1 MARRWNEDGTLNM
14 NEWPD
19 EPNEPHDDEGGKPP
33 RFLIMQV
40 QIDLHDTDPD
50 EYQEVAGEIGCR
62 VLAALWGRHA

>member
-19 EPNEPHDDEGGKPP
+19 DPEDEAGSGP
-33 RFLIMQV
+33 RYLVMQV
-40 QIDLHDTDPD
+40 RIDLHDTDPD

>member
-19 EPNEPHDDEGGKPP
+19 EPHDDEGGKLP

-40 QIDLHDTDPD
+40 QIDLNDTDPD
-50 EYQEVAGEIGCR
+50 EYREVAGEIGCR
-62 VLAALWGRHA
+62 VLAALWGRHV